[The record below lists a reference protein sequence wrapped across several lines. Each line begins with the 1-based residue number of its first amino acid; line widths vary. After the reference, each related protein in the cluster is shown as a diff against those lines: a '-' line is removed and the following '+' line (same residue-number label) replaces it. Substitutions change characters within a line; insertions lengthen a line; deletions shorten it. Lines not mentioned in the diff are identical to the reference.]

1 MKAIVKT
8 AIAMFALVAV
18 AAQAAAPNVTEL
30 RKEAERLEGVWNS
43 MRSDTRLNELAP
55 DEMARTAKIME
66 KVSTAQRWH
75 DADLRDYWN
84 YKAVRLMELAKA
96 RASLVEQERA
106 VADLEAKQADL
117 TQRIAQREAERQ
129 LALRTAQE
137 DAERSA
143 MERRLAELEAELAR
157 QKANDALTEAE
168 RAAQQAQVAKEG
180 QVAAELGRAR
190 AEAEAARA
198 REEAAIARAEAAEA
212 IAKLQTSLADLQTE
226 KSKRGLVVTLGDV
239 LFEVNGFALKPGA
252 TRNLDKIASYL
263 RQFKNAKA
271 SIEGHTDSTGAA
283 EYNNQLSQKRA
294 EAVLNYLVGLGVEE
308 DRLSAKGFGQPL
320 PVAPNDTPEGRQR
333 NRRVEVVLTD
343 TDLEDQ
349 S

>member
-1 MKAIVKT
+1 MKYLTHTSVL
-8 AIAMFALVAV
+8 ALALMLGVAH
-18 AAQAAAPNVTEL
+18 AAAPNVTEV
-30 RKEAERLEGVWNS
+30 RKEGERLEALWNT
-43 MRSDTRLNELAP
+43 MKSDTRLNELAP
-55 DEMARTAKIME
+55 DEMARTAEIMQ

-75 DADLRDYWN
+75 DPELRDYWN
-84 YKAVRLMELAKA
+84 YKAEKLMELSRA

-106 VADLEAKQADL
+106 VAELETQQADL

-157 QKANDALTEAE
+157 QKASDALTEAE
-168 RAAQQAQVAKEG
+168 RAAQQAQAAKES
-180 QVAAELGRAR
+180 QAAAELGRAR

-294 EAVLNYLVGLGVEE
+294 EAVLNYLVGVGVEE
-308 DRLSAKGFGQPL
+308 NRLSAKGFGQSL

-343 TDLEDQ
+343 TDLEGDA
-349 S
+349 